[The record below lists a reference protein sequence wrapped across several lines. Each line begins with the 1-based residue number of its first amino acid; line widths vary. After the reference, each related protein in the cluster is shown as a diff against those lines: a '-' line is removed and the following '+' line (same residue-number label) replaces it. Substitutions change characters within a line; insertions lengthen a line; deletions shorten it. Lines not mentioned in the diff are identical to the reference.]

1 MWQDKDDIDKQ
12 LESELTGSIKTISEN
27 LSHEDLSA
35 KSQKKRKKK
44 RYRMEFE
51 EDSISGTEENN
62 GTYSDCWKHQIY
74 HIFFNLQTQMQ

>member
-12 LESELTGSIKTISEN
+12 LERELTGSIKTISEN

-35 KSQKKRKKK
+35 KSQKKRKK

-51 EDSISGTEENN
+51 EESISGTEENN
-62 GTYSDCWKHQIY
+62 GTYSDCCKHQIY
-74 HIFFNLQTQMQ
+74 HIFFNL